1 MGLAVSMLSDP
12 GWRNILKE
20 EDAESYM
27 KVYRWGHG
35 LGEVGWGGVEWGGM
49 PIRKR
54 VEGWGLESEEVSSH
68 ALLELKS
75 QLSRLGGIITLLL

>member
-1 MGLAVSMLSDP
+1 MRCARWHVSAGFMGLAVSMLSDP

-49 PIRKR
+49 PIR
-54 VEGWGLESEEVSSH
+54 
-68 ALLELKS
+68 
-75 QLSRLGGIITLLL
+75 T